1 MPAPPLPPTYKP
13 RPGKAPFLEKPVRRI
28 FICDDDLD
36 FATELAN
43 GLAIYGFKAK
53 TLMDDGSTIDLFETF
68 RPDMM
73 LLDIYMPPPDGFE
86 VMSHIAN
93 DTRPRDVS
101 LILASGAEDAML
113 DVARQYC
120 AARGIKPAAALKKPV
135 RLSEI
140 LAVCRAHRDRQQP
153 AAG

>member
-86 VMSHIAN
+86 VINHMQTSQYKDI
-93 DTRPRDVS
+93 PLV
-101 LILASGAEDAML
+101 LISGAGIGLLEVATRYCIGRKL
-113 DVARQYC
+113 RLAATFRKPLKLAEIVRVCDVHTR
-120 AARGIKPAAALKKPV
+120 R
-135 RLSEI
+135 
-140 LAVCRAHRDRQQP
+140 
-153 AAG
+153 